1 MSQSTV
7 NQLIA
12 GIGGAHVAAFFI
24 VLARVTPLFVIAPM
38 FSSKMIPKR
47 STRHRR
53 SRACRGAH
61 AGRLAW
67 CRTSRRTPLAI
78 AGLIVQSMLVGF
90 GFAFVVATVFAALN
104 QAGTIIDGIAGF
116 SFGGPGRPDQR
127 HPSRACSPTSTT
139 SSGSSSSSRS
149 AAMPGCSAGSRGRS
163 RSSRSRRAR
172 RSTRSSAPRR
182 LRSVR
187 SSSARSNSPRRRCSR

>member
-12 GIGGAHVAAFFI
+12 GIGGAHVATFFI

-38 FSSKMIPKR
+38 FSSKDDPQADTGR
-47 STRHRR
+47 RR

-67 CRTSRRTPLAI
+67 CPRPHGRSCDRRTDRAI
-78 AGLIVQSMLVGF
+78 DARRVRVRVRRGDGLRSAQSGRRDHRRHRRIQF
-90 GFAFVVATVFAALN
+90 R
-104 QAGTIIDGIAGF
+104 QP
-116 SFGGPGRPDQR
+116 GGPDER
-127 HPSRACSPTSTT
+127 HPIGRAHPLLQHRWAHDLHHDRRRCLDAP
-139 SSGSSSSSRS
+139 
-149 AAMPGCSAGSRGRS
+149 
-163 RSSRSRRAR
+163 RAR
-172 RSTRSSAPRR
+172 ADIRDRPAHEGPADRLARRRRHR

-187 SSSARSNSPRRRCSR
+187 SSSAQSNSPRRRCSR